1 MGCIRVT
8 KQSTKGRRHEPA
20 ILYRNLSLRIILFI
34 NFKAIGSPGRAPFN
48 KQPRH
53 VTVWYCLMFMWPY
66 LISRLVTFF
75 FYVLCQI
82 VYILF
87 CLLRNECS
95 VYYLQTNNKHLENS
109 YLGFSVFLSR
119 DKRLSRNIFT
129 LIFLKLESSAYRTWN
144 SWSHVNI
151 CYLQI
156 FMTWY

>member
-1 MGCIRVT
+1 M
-8 KQSTKGRRHEPA
+8 
-20 ILYRNLSLRIILFI
+20 FI
-34 NFKAIGSPGRAPFN
+34 NFKAIGSPGRVPFN

-53 VTVWYCLMFMWPY
+53 VTVWYCLMCISPY
-66 LISRLVTFF
+66 LISRLVTLF

-119 DKRLSRNIFT
+119 DKRLCRNMFT
-129 LIFLKLESSAYRTWN
+129 LIFLKLESSAYVELVITCWYMVFTKFHDMLLIRNLHWG
-144 SWSHVNI
+144 
-151 CYLQI
+151 YLLI
-156 FMTWY
+156 NFNFHTSIKLTFGRN